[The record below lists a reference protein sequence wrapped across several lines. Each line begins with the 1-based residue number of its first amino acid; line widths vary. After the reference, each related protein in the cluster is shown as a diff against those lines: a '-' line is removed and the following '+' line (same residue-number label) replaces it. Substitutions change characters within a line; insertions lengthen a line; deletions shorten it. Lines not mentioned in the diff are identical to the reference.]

1 MWLPVT
7 FERTPGEIAA
17 TRCFELGGEIACQG
31 VVAIHGKLRNPAA
44 EDAPSLRAVTFGPAS
59 GAHPVRLL
67 TAAQRLQVAAI
78 ATRIR
83 LRPRAVVYR
92 EDTTAGWVFIV
103 ASGVVKSFRDLP
115 SGRRRIAAF
124 LFPDDIFG
132 LAENGRYVN
141 TAQAVTEVRLYR
153 IPIDPLERLFLDDS
167 RLQLQFLCKVTH
179 ALRQS
184 QRQKI
189 VVTRRDAIGRVA
201 MFLSM
206 LERRAADA
214 GHTSTVRVP
223 MSRSDVASY
232 LGLSLEAVSRATAAL
247 TRRNTVAFVD
257 RHTVRIVDRG
267 RFDKLVAD
275 V

>member
-1 MWLPVT
+1 VT
-7 FERTPGEIAA
+7 TRGELRTPS
-17 TRCFELGGEIACQG
+17 
-31 VVAIHGKLRNPAA
+31 V
-44 EDAPSLRAVTFGPAS
+44 EDAPSLRAITFGPAS
-59 GAHPVRLL
+59 GANPVRLL
-67 TAAQRLQVAAI
+67 TAAQRQQVASI
-78 ATRIR
+78 ATRVR

-92 EDTTAGWVFIV
+92 EGTNAGWVFTV

-115 SGRRRIAAF
+115 SGRRRIATF
-124 LFPDDIFG
+124 LFPEDIFG
-132 LAENGRYVN
+132 LAENGNYVN
-141 TAQAVTEVRLYR
+141 TAQAITEVRLYR
-153 IPIDPLERLFLDDS
+153 IPLDPLERLLLEDS

-179 ALRQS
+179 ALRQA

-189 VVTRRDAIGRVA
+189 VLTRRDAVGRVA

-206 LERRAADA
+206 LERRAGDTRS
-214 GHTSTVRVP
+214 TSTVSVP

-247 TRRNTVAFVD
+247 ARRHTISFVD